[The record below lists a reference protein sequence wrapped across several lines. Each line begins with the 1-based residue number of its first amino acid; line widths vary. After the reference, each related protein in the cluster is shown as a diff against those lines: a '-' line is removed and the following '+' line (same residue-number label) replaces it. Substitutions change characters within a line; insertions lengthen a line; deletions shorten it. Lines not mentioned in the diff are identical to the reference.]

1 MPVYC
6 VKLVKTSSPKFMHN
20 ASKAGKLP
28 TWSYE
33 YYDEEEPTKKG
44 SFNIEMTRN
53 MAGDENTQSKKMNDA
68 AIALVKSKHSGVSV
82 KLVK

>member
-20 ASKAGKLP
+20 ATSAGKLP
-28 TWSYE
+28 TWSYT

-44 SFNIEMTRN
+44 SFDINMTRN
-53 MAGDENTQSKKMNDA
+53 MAGDENKQSKQMNDA
-68 AIALVKSKHSGVSV
+68 AIALVKSKHTGVSV
-82 KLVK
+82 RLVK